1 MIRFTWLRFRAQA
14 LVALGALAV
23 LAVVLLVTGIRLA
36 DAYDTAVAACKLHND
51 CAQALELFPSNRY
64 LTASNLLHPLVIAVP
79 CVLGMF
85 WGAPLAAREFETGTY
100 RLAWTQGS
108 TRTRWLAV
116 KLALVGAASMAVSGL
131 LSLMVTW
138 WSGPIAAAQAGARI
152 DPGIFSESGIAPVG
166 YAAFAFA
173 FGVTAGLLI
182 RRTLPAI
189 AVTLAIF
196 VAVVWLAFPSWV
208 RPHLLSP
215 AQATAPLSTASI
227 NGYEILRDGRM
238 VVQTSPPDL
247 PGAWILSTQL
257 RTPADRNGSIP
268 ATQACAL
275 HTSSMQTC
283 NAYIESL
290 HLRQTVTYQ
299 PAGRYWP
306 LQWLETGIYLT
317 LALALA
323 GLCLWWIRPRH
334 FVGLN
339 IRHRTSRP
347 TPALRSSP

>member
-51 CAQALELFPSNRY
+51 CAQALELFPSNGY

-85 WGAPLAAREFETGTY
+85 WGAPLVAREFETGTY

-116 KLALVGAASMAVSGL
+116 KLALVGAASMAVAGL
-131 LSLMVTW
+131 LSLIVTW

-189 AVTLAIF
+189 AVTLAIGRDR
-196 VAVVWLAFPSWV
+196 V
-208 RPHLLSP
+208 SP
-215 AQATAPLSTASI
+215 GNSR
-227 NGYEILRDGRM
+227 RDGRAR
-238 VVQTSPPDL
+238 TGSRGRSSRL
-247 PGAWILSTQL
+247 RRSATAGPG
-257 RTPADRNGSIP
+257 RCPGR
-268 ATQACAL
+268 
-275 HTSSMQTC
+275 
-283 NAYIESL
+283 
-290 HLRQTVTYQ
+290 
-299 PAGRYWP
+299 AGRR
-306 LQWLETGIYLT
+306 
-317 LALALA
+317 
-323 GLCLWWIRPRH
+323 RPR
-334 FVGLN
+334 G
-339 IRHRTSRP
+339 P
-347 TPALRSSP
+347 G